1 MSASSFAPFGRVV
14 AGYGV
19 VAVLWILWSDALVE
33 LLFENIELLAAA
45 QAWKGLLFVLVTT
58 GLLFLFLRRV
68 HARMQ
73 RLAEVEL
80 EALRREAQTAA
91 LLQAWMDSSPDA
103 IFAKD
108 RQGRYLLVNQE
119 TERMVGKGVTP
130 MLGLRIQ
137 DLLPAE
143 QADKIWE
150 DERRIMREG
159 RIETLEY
166 EVDTSEGRRTFNS
179 IKGPLR
185 DETGTIGVFGMARDI
200 TDMVTV
206 RRQLQ
211 ESEKRYRLLFENNP
225 QPMWVIDLETLE
237 FLAVNDAAVAHYGYS
252 RDEFLS
258 MRLPV
263 VAPPD
268 LVNGLERIMEA
279 KLKAPSV
286 AHQVTGPWPHRLKDG
301 RVIDV
306 EITGRNIEFEGRP
319 ARIGLINDVTAKQR
333 VELERDAA
341 HRLLEDVLSRVTDAF
356 VSAGPDQRLVYA
368 NDRAARLVGVASP
381 QDMLGHIV
389 WDVFPDSRG
398 TRFEAAYWRA
408 RESGRSEVVEDWYQ
422 PWGLWLEVRLYPA
435 GDHVAGYITDITARK
450 QAEHELQQSK
460 ATLSDLSQRLMAQER
475 FTTRRI
481 AQSLHDQLGQ
491 QLSSA
496 RLYLDV
502 AMARPG
508 PAQNAA
514 SGPLAKASGML
525 DSAIAHVRDVLR
537 EMRPPLLEDQ
547 GLAAALDNE
556 LRASPASDLGLAVEL
571 ELGTSVRGIRWTDAV
586 EYAAFMIARE
596 AIGNAVRHA
605 QATRVRVSL
614 DGDAG
619 HLRMR
624 IEDNGKGIEDDDLQG
639 RPGHLGIVGMRE
651 RAAAIGA
658 DLLVERGAA
667 GGTVV
672 ELTREVATP

>member
-73 RLAEVEL
+73 RQTEVEL
-80 EALRREAQTAA
+80 QALRREAQTAA
-91 LLQAWMDSSPDA
+91 LLQALMDSSPDA

-108 RQGRYLLVNQE
+108 REGRYLLVNQE
-119 TERMVGKGVTP
+119 TERMVCKGVTP
-130 MLGLRIQ
+130 MLGLRVQ

-159 RIETLEY
+159 RIENLEY
-166 EVDTSEGRRTFNS
+166 EVDTNEGRRTFNS

-211 ESEKRYRLLFENNP
+211 ESERRYRLLFENNP

-237 FLAVNDAAVAHYGYS
+237 FLAVNDAAVVHYGYS

-268 LVNGLERIMEA
+268 LVNGPERVMPA
-279 KLKAPSV
+279 TLKAPSM
-286 AHQVTGPWPHRLKDG
+286 ANQVTGPWPHRLKDG
-301 RVIDV
+301 RVVEV
-306 EITGRNIEFEGRP
+306 EISGRNIESEGRP
-319 ARIGLINDVTAKQR
+319 ARIVLINDVTAKRR

-398 TRFEAAYWRA
+398 TRFKAAYWRA
-408 RESGRSEVVEDWYQ
+408 RESGRSEVVEDWCQ
-422 PWGLWLEVRLYPA
+422 PWGLWLEVRWYPA

-508 PAQNAA
+508 PAQNVA

-537 EMRPPLLEDQ
+537 EVRPPLLEDQ

-571 ELGTSVRGIRWTDAV
+571 ELGTSVRGIRWADAV

-624 IEDNGKGIEDDDLQG
+624 IEDNGKGIEDDDLHG
-639 RPGHLGIVGMRE
+639 RSGHLGIVGMRE

-672 ELTREVATP
+672 ELTREEAAP